1 MNNASLPAVAD
12 RERRLYQ
19 LGIILFLLGLLT
31 GFLLPLMENARMG
44 LSSHL
49 EGIMNGIVLI
59 VLGLIW
65 PKLRLGPTAER
76 ITFGLA
82 VFGTYTNWLA
92 TLAAGFMG
100 AGASMM
106 PIAGAGFEGSA
117 VQEGLITLAL
127 TSLSVAMVVVAG
139 MVLWGVWGQGNAK
152 RTT

>member
-1 MNNASLPAVAD
+1 MNNVSLPAVAN

-19 LGIILFLLGLLT
+19 FGIILFLLGLLT

-49 EGIMNGIVLI
+49 EGIMNGVVLI
-59 VLGLIW
+59 VLGVIW
-65 PKLRLGPTAER
+65 PKLRLSHTAER

-92 TLAAGFMG
+92 TLAAGFIG

-127 TSLSVAMVVVAG
+127 MSLSVAMVLVAI
-139 MVLWGVWGQGNAK
+139 MVLWGVWNQGNQLE
-152 RTT
+152 